1 MTTLLTREGKMQEK
15 PKRVGFT
22 VRDAY
27 DEDAVSNFI
36 ALCKEEHLM
45 GSGIVKAYMRLY
57 VEEHYIKQNLLEKA
71 RLVPVY
77 NRNYDRNDEA

>member
-1 MTTLLTREGKMQEK
+1 
-15 PKRVGFT
+15 
-22 VRDAY
+22 
-27 DEDAVSNFI
+27 
-36 ALCKEEHLM
+36 
-45 GSGIVKAYMRLY
+45 MRLY